1 MRENRARRQS
11 KGSDGRSVRVG
22 SVGPKPK
29 PEGAG
34 DGQPV
39 NIPVLVRGVQR
50 EGVGEAQPTAGGRWQ
65 AGVTARDAG
74 EPSRKCAADHD
85 KKSALDE
92 EGHDPYPKPT
102 PVDE

>member
-1 MRENRARRQS
+1 MS

-39 NIPVLVRGVQR
+39 NIPVPLRGAKPDA
-50 EGVGEAQPTAGGRWQ
+50 VGRRSRCLEAGGKR
-65 AGVTARDAG
+65 GDS
-74 EPSRKCAADHD
+74 P
-85 KKSALDE
+85 
-92 EGHDPYPKPT
+92 
-102 PVDE
+102 